1 MIYLD
6 AAATAQVR
14 REALEAMWPFLG
26 PRFGNPSSVHEL
38 GRDAEVALEDARA
51 SIARVLG
58 ARPSEVTMTS
68 GGTESDN
75 TAVKGIALARAEAVG
90 ARHVI
95 VSAVEHTAVL
105 ESANWLG
112 RFGFEVSVLGV
123 DRFGMVGPAELE
135 RVLRADTAVVSVQL
149 ANNEV
154 GTVQP
159 VADLAAI
166 CAAVGVP
173 LHTDAVQAAGW
184 LSLDVE
190 AVGVSALALAA
201 QKVGGPRGV
210 GALWVKR
217 GVPLEPLLHGG
228 GQERGRRSGTQ
239 DVAGAVG
246 FATAL
251 TLAESERLTR
261 DGGRVPHDGGRVPHD
276 GGRVTHDGGRVPHD
290 GGRLAPPSPL
300 RDAFIARVV
309 AGLTPLLPE
318 VALTGHPTDRL
329 GGHASFVLGG
339 VSGESVLLELERR
352 GVISSS
358 GSACHAGSDEPSHVL
373 TAMGI
378 ERELAQTSLRFT
390 WAASINP
397 ADLDLAADALISSVV
412 GIIGASYS

>member
-38 GRDAEVALEDARA
+38 GRDAEIALEDARA
-51 SIARVLG
+51 AIARVLG
-58 ARPSEVTMTS
+58 ARPTEITMTS

-75 TAVKGIALARAEAVG
+75 TALKGIALARAEAVG

-105 ESANWLG
+105 ASANWLG

-123 DRFGMVGPAELE
+123 DRFGMVDPAELE
-135 RVLRADTAVVSVQL
+135 RVLRRDTAVVSVQL

-159 VADLAAI
+159 VADLAEI

-184 LSLDVE
+184 LPLDVK
-190 AVGVSALALAA
+190 ALGVSALSLAA
-201 QKVGGPRGV
+201 HKVGGPRGV

-276 GGRVTHDGGRVPHD
+276 GGRVPHD
-290 GGRLAPPSPL
+290 GGRLAPASPL
-300 RDAFIARVV
+300 RDAFIARVL
-309 AGLTPLLPE
+309 AGLTPRLPE

-390 WAASINP
+390 WVASINP
-397 ADLDLAADALISSVV
+397 ADLDQAADALISSVA
-412 GIIGASYS
+412 GIIGAS

>member
-166 CAAVGVP
+166 CAARGVP

-184 LSLDVE
+184 LSLDVK
-190 AVGVSALALAA
+190 ALGVSALSLAA
-201 QKVGGPRGV
+201 HKVGGPRGV

-251 TLAESERLTR
+251 TLA
-261 DGGRVPHDGGRVPHD
+261 GAGRVPHDA
-276 GGRVTHDGGRVPHD
+276 
-290 GGRLAPPSPL
+290 GRLAPASPL
-300 RDAFIARVV
+300 RDAFIARVL
-309 AGLTPLLPE
+309 AGLTPRLPE

>member
-159 VADLAAI
+159 VADLRVRLEALRTEGEISIRAVEQALQEI
-166 CAAVGVP
+166 GLPGAVVRGDEAAVEFGAGAPEGGCVFGEVRQ
-173 LHTDAVQAAGW
+173 DAVR
-184 LSLDVE
+184 VE
-190 AVGVSALALAA
+190 A
-201 QKVGGPRGV
+201 GGYIM
-210 GALWVKR
+210 
-217 GVPLEPLLHGG
+217 
-228 GQERGRRSGTQ
+228 
-239 DVAGAVG
+239 
-246 FATAL
+246 
-251 TLAESERLTR
+251 
-261 DGGRVPHDGGRVPHD
+261 DGGC
-276 GGRVTHDGGRVPHD
+276 
-290 GGRLAPPSPL
+290 
-300 RDAFIARVV
+300 
-309 AGLTPLLPE
+309 LP
-318 VALTGHPTDRL
+318 
-329 GGHASFVLGG
+329 
-339 VSGESVLLELERR
+339 
-352 GVISSS
+352 
-358 GSACHAGSDEPSHVL
+358 
-373 TAMGI
+373 
-378 ERELAQTSLRFT
+378 AQ
-390 WAASINP
+390 
-397 ADLDLAADALISSVV
+397 
-412 GIIGASYS
+412 